1 MPGSDTSYHAAVDC
15 HTPLF
20 AEPTLAPLR
29 SLSLQSDITRAS
41 KPNNMTFIN
50 KDDAENQ
57 ENTINAGNSETEIG
71 AEAQEATTLE
81 RALDI
86 RIALKLYPKAAAWSL
101 LLFSRRYHDR
111 LWPQIIGIYT
121 CPSMGSP
128 IGQVVGAL
136 AATYPMEIFGRKKTF
151 SICVVLTAGC
161 VFIQFFARSLKVL
174 VVGELLGGLILGT
187 YAVIAPAYASEV
199 CPVVLRGILTA
210 YVNLCFVIGQFIAN
224 GVSAATHGLDNH
236 WAYSAPF
243 ATQWFWPAVILAGI
257 SFAPESPWWLVRRG
271 RLQDAEN
278 SLRRLAASSVDVK
291 PTLSMIIETDR
302 LEQQM
307 EAGTTF
313 RDCFKKSNLR
323 RTHIA
328 IGVYIIQ
335 ILSGVYLIG
344 FSNYFFTLIGL
355 STDDAYNMGI
365 SLLGVGFLG
374 CILSWI
380 LLAYFGR
387 RAIYSSGLRGLAAIL
402 FIIGILDCVPNYMQR
417 PSIAWVQT
425 SMMLVWNLI
434 YNLSVGPVCFVIL
447 CECSATKLRGKTIA
461 ISTAIQAILG
471 IVITVMIPYMI
482 NPDAG
487 NMRGK
492 IGFIFGKQGEH
503 INRGK
508 VANFL
513 WIVIS
518 ARSQSSAPL
527 RSTQTTELRIH
538 LYSAAMKIRYSVL

>member
-1 MPGSDTSYHAAVDC
+1 
-15 HTPLF
+15 
-20 AEPTLAPLR
+20 
-29 SLSLQSDITRAS
+29 
-41 KPNNMTFIN
+41 MTFIN

-81 RALDI
+81 RELDI
-86 RIALKLYPKAAAWSL
+86 RIALKLYPKAAAWSFF
-101 LLFSRRYHDR
+101 FSLGVIMTGYG
-111 LWPQIIGIYT
+111 PQIIGNLYGVPRFQQDFGYLFNGKWIISAAWQSGL
-121 CPSMGSP
+121 SMGSP

-243 ATQWFWPAVILAGI
+243 ATQWFWPTVILAGI

-328 IGVYIIQ
+328 IGVYSIQ

-387 RAIYSSGLRGLAAIL
+387 RAIYSSGLLGLATIL

-492 IGFIFGKQGEH
+492 IGFIFGGLASMSFVWTYFYVPETKGRTYEELD
-503 INRGK
+503 IMFERK
-508 VANFL
+508 VPTREF
-513 WIVIS
+513 
-518 ARSQSSAPL
+518 
-527 RSTQTTELRIH
+527 TD
-538 LYSAAMKIRYSVL
+538 YSIL

>member
-1 MPGSDTSYHAAVDC
+1 MPGPDTSYHAAVNC

-57 ENTINAGNSETEIG
+57 ENAINAGNSETEIG

-86 RIALKLYPKAAAWSL
+86 RIALKLYPKAAAWSFF
-101 LLFSRRYHDR
+101 FSLGVIMTGYG
-111 LWPQIIGIYT
+111 PQIIGNLYG
-121 CPSMGSP
+121 CPRFQQDFGYLFNGKWIISAAWQSGLSMGSP

-291 PTLSMIIETDR
+291 PTL
-302 LEQQM
+302 
-307 EAGTTF
+307 
-313 RDCFKKSNLR
+313 
-323 RTHIA
+323 
-328 IGVYIIQ
+328 
-335 ILSGVYLIG
+335 
-344 FSNYFFTLIGL
+344 
-355 STDDAYNMGI
+355 I

-387 RAIYSSGLRGLAAIL
+387 RAIYSSGLLGLAAIL